1 MEESVDPPEAK
12 RPRVGAE
19 VNEEED
25 EGLEGLGGASQ
36 GLEGPAPSSWLPSS
50 AGSESQG
57 GPSSVDSGLS
67 GVTNKILIRTIL
79 QKWRIKLQ
87 FYISSFVPTL
97 SDPTLKLL
105 TLEQTVAHRLTD
117 TDSPKIRLTLGVK
130 SISYLSFFVIYHLL
144 LNDVFNLHDRLRGND
159 NGLHWISNTPTR

>member
-67 GVTNKILIRTIL
+67 GVTNKILIGTIL
-79 QKWRIKLQ
+79 QKWRIK
-87 FYISSFVPTL
+87 FYISSLVPTL
-97 SDPTLKLL
+97 SDITLKLL
-105 TLEQTVAHRLTD
+105 TLL
-117 TDSPKIRLTLGVK
+117 
-130 SISYLSFFVIYHLL
+130 
-144 LNDVFNLHDRLRGND
+144 
-159 NGLHWISNTPTR
+159 